1 MNSDSYDSFD
11 KPGRSFWAR
20 LFYDLTHT
28 SSLSR
33 FLFFLLADILI
44 VSLSLFLSF
53 LVHFDFNLR
62 VPYAELLRE
71 ILLFFVVLKIGFFAV
86 FRVYRITWRYVGV
99 AELMNIVLAVAVAE
113 MALLILSLPNSFFQL
128 PITGLARRIF
138 LVDGFFTLAFISG
151 LRISKKLYMEVLR
164 EKGAGRKGK
173 NTLIIGAGNTGEMLI
188 QDMARNGFE
197 NFYPIGLLDDDR
209 MKVGSYIHGVK
220 VLGGLGKLGE
230 LIGPLRLE
238 MVIIAIPS
246 LDHNTMRNLYEAA
259 RKLKVAV
266 KVVPRIY
273 DFDKPDINLKG
284 LEDISIEDLIG
295 RQVIKVDYR
304 GIRSFIEGKTV
315 LITGAGGSIG
325 MEIVT
330 QVCAFGPRRVVLFE
344 IDETELHN
352 LSLRLER
359 LFPQLS
365 GEIVYVTGDVR
376 DEGRVREI
384 FGKHRPE
391 IIFHAAAY
399 KHVPMMEYNPRE
411 AAKVNIFG
419 TFNIAR
425 TAVNCGTET
434 FVMIS
439 TDKAVRPTSV
449 MGATKRMAEF
459 ICRAFGEKEGQRPI
473 SSGKKIGT
481 APYFFTPCTPAGEGH
496 NSAVIPAEAEIQNG
510 APPHSSAIPAAVA
523 GVPTSVIPAQ
533 AGIQENEKEL
543 DSGFRRND
551 ANKEGQRPFIGCHG
565 EPVALRQAQGDKEVA
580 QGDTKCHGEPVEPCT
595 KFMSVRFGNVLGSR
609 GSVLPLFLEQ
619 LKHGGPLTV
628 TDREM
633 KRYFMTIPEAV
644 SLVLQAS
651 ILGQGGEVF
660 VLDMGEPVMI
670 VNIAEELIRLHGLEP
685 YKDID
690 IQFTGLRPGEKLF
703 EEILTAEE
711 GTDASCHEK
720 IFVARNSGKYTL
732 AELDGVLAEFS
743 AAIHDSSDAGDE
755 NMKKLLRK
763 YVKHYSN

>member
-1 MNSDSYDSFD
+1 MNNRSDNSFE
-11 KPGRSFWAR
+11 KPRRSFGAR
-20 LFYDLTHT
+20 LLYDLTHT
-28 SSLSR
+28 SALSR

-44 VSLSLFLSF
+44 AALSLFLSF
-53 LVHFDFNLR
+53 LVHFDFNLQ

-71 ILLFFVVLKIGFFAV
+71 VLIFFVVLKIGFFAI

-99 AELMNIVLAVAVAE
+99 AELMNIVLAVVVAE
-113 MALLILSLPNSFFQL
+113 MALLILSLPNSFFHL
-128 PITGLARRIF
+128 PITGLAKRIF
-138 LVDGFFTLAFISG
+138 LVDGFFTLAFVSG

-164 EKGAGRKGK
+164 EKGTGRKGK

-188 QDMARNGFE
+188 QDMARNGFAD
-197 NFYPIGLLDDDR
+197 FYPIGLLDDDR
-209 MKVGSYIHGVK
+209 MKVGAYIHGVK
-220 VLGGLGKLGE
+220 VLGGLGKLEE
-230 LIGPLRLE
+230 LIGPLKVE

-246 LDHNTMRNLYEAA
+246 LDHNTMRNLYDAA

-359 LFPQLS
+359 LFPHLS
-365 GEIVYVTGDVR
+365 GEIEYVTGDVR
-376 DEGRVREI
+376 DEARVREV
-384 FGKHRPE
+384 FGRCRPE

-425 TAVNCGTET
+425 TAVECGTET

-459 ICRAFGEKEGQRPI
+459 ICRAFGEKREAIGDRLWAIGEKAAIGDGQ
-473 SSGKKIGT
+473 GAIGDREKET
-481 APYFFTPCTPAGEGH
+481 SNEQRATTPCTPASGG
-496 NSAVIPAEAEIQNG
+496 
-510 APPHSSAIPAAVA
+510 HSSD
-523 GVPTSVIPAQ
+523 VIPAQ
-533 AGIQENEKEL
+533 AGIQEN
-543 DSGFRRND
+543 
-551 ANKEGQRPFIGCHG
+551 
-565 EPVALRQAQGDKEVA
+565 GD
-580 QGDTKCHGEPVEPCT
+580 T

-670 VNIAEELIRLHGLEP
+670 VNIAEELIRLHGMEP
-685 YKDID
+685 YRDID

-720 IFVARNSGKYTL
+720 IFVARNSGRYTMD
-732 AELDGVLAEFS
+732 ELSGILAEFTAAVRDPS
-743 AAIHDSSDAGDE
+743 ASADE

-763 YVKHYSN
+763 YVKYYEK

>member
-1 MNSDSYDSFD
+1 VNNGSYNSFEKS
-11 KPGRSFWAR
+11 GRSFGAR
-20 LFYDLTHT
+20 LLYDLTHT
-28 SSLSR
+28 SALSR

-44 VSLSLFLSF
+44 VALSLFLSF

-62 VPYAELLRE
+62 VPYVELLRE
-71 ILLFFVVLKIGFFAV
+71 VLLFFVVLKIGFFAI

-99 AELMNIVLAVAVAE
+99 AELMNIVLAVVVAE
-113 MALLILSLPNSFFQL
+113 MALLILSLPNSYFHL
-128 PITGLARRIF
+128 PITGLAKRIF
-138 LVDGFFTLAFISG
+138 LVDGFFTLAFVSG

-188 QDMARNGFE
+188 QDMARNGFAD
-197 NFYPIGLLDDDR
+197 FYPIGLLDDDR
-209 MKVGSYIHGVK
+209 TKIGSYIHGVK

-359 LFPQLS
+359 LFPHLS
-365 GEIVYVTGDVR
+365 GEIEYVTGDVR
-376 DEGRVREI
+376 DEARVREV

-425 TAVNCGTET
+425 TAVDCGTET

-459 ICRAFGEKEGQRPI
+459 ICRAFGEKEGQRP
-473 SSGKKIGT
+473 
-481 APYFFTPCTPAGEGH
+481 
-496 NSAVIPAEAEIQNG
+496 
-510 APPHSSAIPAAVA
+510 
-523 GVPTSVIPAQ
+523 
-533 AGIQENEKEL
+533 
-543 DSGFRRND
+543 
-551 ANKEGQRPFIGCHG
+551 FIG
-565 EPVALRQAQGDKEVA
+565 
-580 QGDTKCHGEPVEPCT
+580 CHGEPVEPCT
-595 KFMSVRFGNVLGSR
+595 LRQAQGDTKVAQGDKTTRFMSVRFGNVLGSR

-628 TDREM
+628 TDRAM

-732 AELDGVLAEFS
+732 AELDGILAEFS
-743 AAIHDSSDAGDE
+743 SAIKDSSDAGDE
-755 NMKKLLRK
+755 NMKRLLRK
-763 YVKHYSN
+763 YVKHYNN

>member
-1 MNSDSYDSFD
+1 MVNSGSYNSFE
-11 KPGRSFWAR
+11 KPRHSFWAR
-20 LFYDLTHT
+20 LFHDLTHT
-28 SSLSR
+28 SALSR
-33 FLFFLLADILI
+33 LLFFLLADILI

-53 LVHFDFNLR
+53 LVHFDLNLW
-62 VPYAELLRE
+62 VPYAEPLRE
-71 ILLFFVVLKIGFFAV
+71 VLLFFVVLKIGFFAA

-113 MALLILSLPNSFFQL
+113 MALLILSLPNSYFQL
-128 PITGLARRIF
+128 PITGLAKRIF
-138 LVDGFFTLAFISG
+138 LVDGFFTLVLISG
-151 LRISKKLYMEVLR
+151 LRISKKLYTEVLR
-164 EKGAGRKGK
+164 EKGPGRKGK
-173 NTLIIGAGNTGEMLI
+173 NTLIIGAGNAGEMLI
-188 QDMARNGFE
+188 QDMARNGFAD
-197 NFYPIGLLDDDR
+197 FYPIGLLDDNR

-220 VLGGLGKLGE
+220 VLGRTGKLGE
-230 LIGPLRLE
+230 IIGPLKVE

-246 LDHNTMRNLYEAA
+246 LDHNTMRNLYDAA
-259 RKLKVAV
+259 RKLEVAV

-273 DFDKPDINLKG
+273 DFDRPDINLKG

-359 LFPQLS
+359 MFPHLS
-365 GEIVYVTGDVR
+365 GKIEYVTGDVR
-376 DEGRVREI
+376 DEARVREV

-399 KHVPMMEYNPRE
+399 KHVPMMEHNPRE

-419 TFNIAR
+419 TFNVAR
-425 TAVNCGTET
+425 VAVDCGSET

-459 ICRAFGEKEGQRPI
+459 ICRAFGEKEARGD
-473 SSGKKIGT
+473 GEKT
-481 APYFFTPCTPAGEGH
+481 TPCTPASGEK
-496 NSAVIPAEAEIQNG
+496 P
-510 APPHSSAIPAAVA
+510 
-523 GVPTSVIPAQ
+523 PTSVIPAPSVIPAK
-533 AGIQENEKEL
+533 AGIQEN
-543 DSGFRRND
+543 G
-551 ANKEGQRPFIGCHG
+551 G
-565 EPVALRQAQGDKEVA
+565 
-580 QGDTKCHGEPVEPCT
+580 T

-651 ILGQGGEVF
+651 ILGHGGEVF

-685 YKDID
+685 YKDIN

-720 IFVARNSGKYTL
+720 IFFARNSGKFTL
-732 AELDGVLAEFS
+732 AELKGILAEFS
-743 AAIHDSSDAGDE
+743 TAINDSSDDGDE

-763 YVKHYSN
+763 HVKHYSN

>member
-1 MNSDSYDSFD
+1 LNNSYDSFE
-11 KPGRSFWAR
+11 KSGRSFGAR
-20 LFYDLTHT
+20 LLYDLTHT
-28 SSLSR
+28 SALSR
-33 FLFFLLADILI
+33 FLFFLLADLLI
-44 VSLSLFLSF
+44 IALSLFLSF

-71 ILLFFVVLKIGFFAV
+71 VLIFFVVLKIGFFAI

-99 AELMNIVLAVAVAE
+99 AELMNIVLAVVVAE
-113 MALLILSLPNSFFQL
+113 MVLLILSLPNSFFHL
-128 PITGLARRIF
+128 PITGLAKRIF
-138 LVDGFFTLAFISG
+138 LVDGFFTLAFVSG

-188 QDMARNGFE
+188 QDMARNGFAD
-197 NFYPIGLLDDDR
+197 FYPIGLLDDDR
-209 MKVGSYIHGVK
+209 TKIGSYIHGVK

-273 DFDKPDINLKG
+273 DFDRPDINLKG

-352 LSLRLER
+352 LSLRLGR

-365 GEIVYVTGDVR
+365 GEIEYVTGDVR
-376 DEGRVREI
+376 DEARVREV
-384 FGKHRPE
+384 FGRCRPE

-399 KHVPMMEYNPRE
+399 KHVPMMEFNPRE

-425 TAVNCGTET
+425 TAVDCGTET

-459 ICRAFGEKEGQRPI
+459 ICRAFGEKEGQRP
-473 SSGKKIGT
+473 
-481 APYFFTPCTPAGEGH
+481 
-496 NSAVIPAEAEIQNG
+496 
-510 APPHSSAIPAAVA
+510 
-523 GVPTSVIPAQ
+523 
-533 AGIQENEKEL
+533 
-543 DSGFRRND
+543 
-551 ANKEGQRPFIGCHG
+551 FIDCHG
-565 EPVALRQAQGDKEVA
+565 EPVTLRQAQGDK
-580 QGDTKCHGEPVEPCT
+580 TT

-628 TDREM
+628 TNREM

-732 AELDGVLAEFS
+732 AELDGILAEFS
-743 AAIHDSSDAGDE
+743 AAIHDSSDTGDE

-763 YVKHYSN
+763 YVKHYNN

>member
-1 MNSDSYDSFD
+1 MNSNYYDTSE
-11 KPGRSFWAR
+11 KSGRSFWAR

-33 FLFFLLADILI
+33 FLFFILFDILI
-44 VSLSLFLSF
+44 VSASLFLSF
-53 LVHFDFNLR
+53 LVHFDFNLQ

-71 ILLFFVVLKIGFFAV
+71 VLLFFVVLKIGFFAA

-99 AELMNIVLAVAVAE
+99 AELMNIVLAVVVAE
-113 MALLILSLPNSFFQL
+113 MVLLILSLPNSFFHL
-128 PITGLARRIF
+128 PITGLAKRIF
-138 LVDGFFTLAFISG
+138 LVDGFCTLAFISG
-151 LRISKKLYMEVLR
+151 LRISKKFYMEVLR
-164 EKGAGRKGK
+164 KRGAGRKGK

-188 QDMARNGFE
+188 QDMARNGFAD
-197 NFYPIGLLDDDR
+197 FYPIGLLDDDR

-220 VLGGLGKLGE
+220 VLGGLGKLGD
-230 LIGPLRLE
+230 LIGARRVE
-238 MVIIAIPS
+238 AVIIAIPS
-246 LDHNTMRNLYEAA
+246 LNHNTMRKLYDAA
-259 RKLKVAV
+259 RKLNVVV

-273 DFDKPDINLKG
+273 DFDRPDINLKG

-295 RQVIKVDYR
+295 RQVIKVDFR

-315 LITGAGGSIG
+315 LVTGAGGSIG

-352 LSLRLER
+352 LWLRLER
-359 LFPQLS
+359 LFPHLS
-365 GEIVYVTGDVR
+365 GQIEYVTGDVC
-376 DEGRVREI
+376 DEARVREV

-399 KHVPMMEYNPRE
+399 KHVPMMEHHPRE

-425 TAVNCGTET
+425 TAVDCGTET

-459 ICRAFGEKEGQRPI
+459 ICRAFGECRATGDEAVGRVPRTRHTMDEQRP
-473 SSGKKIGT
+473 T
-481 APYFFTPCTPAGEGH
+481 T
-496 NSAVIPAEAEIQNG
+496 
-510 APPHSSAIPAAVA
+510 
-523 GVPTSVIPAQ
+523 
-533 AGIQENEKEL
+533 
-543 DSGFRRND
+543 R
-551 ANKEGQRPFIGCHG
+551 
-565 EPVALRQAQGDKEVA
+565 
-580 QGDTKCHGEPVEPCT
+580 
-595 KFMSVRFGNVLGSR
+595 FMSVRFGNVLGSR

-619 LKHGGPLTV
+619 LKYGGPLTV

-660 VLDMGEPVMI
+660 VLDMGEPVLI

-685 YKDID
+685 YRDID
-690 IQFTGLRPGEKLF
+690 IQFTGLRPGEKIF

-720 IFVARNSGKYTL
+720 IFVARNSGKYTM
-732 AELDGVLAEFS
+732 AELDGVLAEFA
-743 AAIHDSSDAGDE
+743 AAIHDSTDAGDE
-755 NMKKLLRK
+755 NMKQLLRK
-763 YVKHYSN
+763 HVKYYSD

>member
-1 MNSDSYDSFD
+1 MNNRSDNSFE
-11 KPGRSFWAR
+11 KPRRSFGAR
-20 LFYDLTHT
+20 LLYDLTHT
-28 SSLSR
+28 SALSR

-44 VSLSLFLSF
+44 AALSLFLSF
-53 LVHFDFNLR
+53 LVHFDFNWR

-71 ILLFFVVLKIGFFAV
+71 VLLIFVVLKIGFFAI

-99 AELMNIVLAVAVAE
+99 AELMNIVLAVVVAE
-113 MALLILSLPNSFFQL
+113 MVLLILSLPNSFFHL
-128 PITGLARRIF
+128 PITGLAKRIF

-188 QDMARNGFE
+188 QDMARNGFAD
-197 NFYPIGLLDDDR
+197 FYPIGLLDDDR
-209 MKVGSYIHGVK
+209 TKVGSYIHGVK
-220 VLGGLGKLGE
+220 VLGGLGKLGD
-230 LIGPLRLE
+230 LIGPLKVE

-359 LFPQLS
+359 LFPHLS
-365 GEIVYVTGDVR
+365 GEIEYVTGDVR
-376 DEGRVREI
+376 DEARVREV
-384 FGKHRPE
+384 FGQHRPE
-391 IIFHAAAY
+391 IVFHAAAY

-425 TAVNCGTET
+425 TAVECGAET

-459 ICRAFGEKEGQRPI
+459 SCRAFGDKREAIGDRLWAIGEKVAIDDGQGAIGDREKETSNEQRA
-473 SSGKKIGT
+473 T
-481 APYFFTPCTPAGEGH
+481 TPCTPASGG
-496 NSAVIPAEAEIQNG
+496 
-510 APPHSSAIPAAVA
+510 HSSD
-523 GVPTSVIPAQ
+523 VIPAQ
-533 AGIQENEKEL
+533 AGIQEN
-543 DSGFRRND
+543 G
-551 ANKEGQRPFIGCHG
+551 G
-565 EPVALRQAQGDKEVA
+565 
-580 QGDTKCHGEPVEPCT
+580 T

-670 VNIAEELIRLHGLEP
+670 VNIAEELIRLHGMEP
-685 YKDID
+685 YRDID

-720 IFVARNSGKYTL
+720 IFVARNSERYTMD
-732 AELDGVLAEFS
+732 ELFGILAEFTAAVRDPS
-743 AAIHDSSDAGDE
+743 ASADE

-763 YVKHYSN
+763 YVYYYEK